1 MKKFKFLFII
11 SLPILL
17 ILAFKLCES
26 LTSLLIGGTKYKDL
40 VDLVVAIA
48 LALIMLVLACKID
61 ESDKTHLEE
70 DETYGRM

>member
-17 ILAFKLCES
+17 ILAFKLCDL
-26 LTSLLIGGTKYKDL
+26 LTSLLLEGTKYKDL

-48 LALIMLVLACKID
+48 LAIIMLVLACKID

-70 DETYGRM
+70 DETYGRF